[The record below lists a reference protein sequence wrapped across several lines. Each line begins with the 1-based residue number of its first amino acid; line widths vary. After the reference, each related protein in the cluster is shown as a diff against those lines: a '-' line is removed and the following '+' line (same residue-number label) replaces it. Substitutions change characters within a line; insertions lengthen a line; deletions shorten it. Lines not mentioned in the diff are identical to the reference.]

1 MQKSQKAVTEFMR
14 LYGQFLPEVP
24 TIPDE
29 KTRTMRVHS
38 LAEEVGELA
47 QASGV
52 ILELRAH
59 PRSARPDVQVKI
71 DPESIPNLEQIA
83 DALVDTQYFV
93 DGTANAYG
101 LDLMPFF
108 DEVHRA
114 NMTKLW
120 KTDELRHMEPGWLA
134 TAVVVTYVDGHYQL
148 PPAKQDSK
156 CPMPVITAFIVKRPD
171 GKVMKP
177 PGFEAADLSQI
188 MEHQKCR
195 HDDIHVAEDW
205 PPKPVL
211 QPA

>member
-1 MQKSQKAVTEFMR
+1 MR
-14 LYGQFLPEVP
+14 LYGQALPEVP

-29 KTRTMRVHS
+29 KTRMMRVNS

-59 PRSARPDVQVKI
+59 PRSKKVDIQIKI
-71 DPESIPNLEQIA
+71 DPESVPDLNSIA

-108 DEVHRA
+108 EEVHRA
-114 NMTKLW
+114 NMNKLW
-120 KTDELRHMEPGWLA
+120 TKDELEHMEPGWSA
-134 TAVVVTYVDGHYQL
+134 TSVVVTYKDGGFAL
-148 PPAKQDSK
+148 PPIKQDAN
-156 CPMPVITAFIVKRPD
+156 CPVPVTTRFIVKRQD

-177 PGFEAADLSQI
+177 PGFKPSDLSKI

-195 HDDIHVAEDW
+195 HDWE
-205 PPKPVL
+205 PSPT
-211 QPA
+211 QPFDPTGSAHP